1 MKMKMFVA
9 ALFLSLGASSAI
21 AQECNAN
28 SSISHE
34 AVRAGNF
41 KDAYAPCMAVL
52 KECPTLKY
60 YTYTDA
66 KKILRALMTEIKDRN
81 NADYQK
87 YFTELMEVFDLQIQY
102 LPQLNQKLKASQQV
116 PAYELLGDKAVDYL
130 QYAPSAKL
138 DEVYAWLKE
147 SVDAGKGASK
157 GATLNA
163 FLDISTKKVQADK
176 SHTGQYFQDYMDAT
190 KYIEEAIANETK
202 PNTKSY
208 LEALKENFTPIFV
221 SSGVADCESLQ
232 AIYGP
237 QVEEN
242 KTDSVVLQKALN
254 VLKLMRC
261 TDSEAYYAAS
271 DYMYRIKPTADA
283 AIGVGYMYIKKEH
296 YEKAMPYIDEALAME
311 TDNAKKAEMAYLAA
325 ASLSGAKKY
334 SQARKYCYDALKYNE
349 NFGNAYILL
358 ANLYAA
364 SPNWSNEGALNRC
377 TYFVCIDK
385 LQRAKNVD
393 PSVAE
398 KANELIATYSR
409 YTPEA
414 KDLFMLG
421 YKPGDRVTVGG
432 WIGESTTIR

>member
-28 SSISHE
+28 SSLSHE
-34 AVRAGNF
+34 AVRVGNF
-41 KDAYAPCMAVL
+41 KDAYEPCMAVL

-66 KKILRALMTEIKDRN
+66 KKILRGLMAEIKDRK

-87 YFTELMEVFDLQIQY
+87 YFNELLGVYDLQIQY
-102 LPQLNQKLKASQQV
+102 LPELNKKLKADQQV
-116 PAYELLGDKAVDYL
+116 SSAELLGDKAVDYL
-130 QYAPSAKL
+130 QFAPSVDL
-138 DEVYAWLKE
+138 NQVYAWLKE
-147 SVDAGKGASK
+147 SVDGDKGASK

-176 SHTGQYFQDYMDAT
+176 NHTGQYFQDYMDAT
-190 KYIEEAIANETK
+190 KYIDEAIANETK
-202 PNTKSY
+202 ANTKAY
-208 LEALKENFTPIFV
+208 LEALKNNFTPMFV

-232 AIYGP
+232 TIYGP
-237 QVEEN
+237 QIEEN
-242 KTDSVVLQKALN
+242 KGDSVVLQKAIN

-261 TDSEAYYAAS
+261 TESDAYFAAS
-271 DYMYRIKPTADA
+271 DYMYRIRPTADA
-283 AIGVGYMYIKKEH
+283 AIGVGYMYIKKEE
-296 YEKAMPYIDEALAME
+296 YEKALPYIDEALTME

-325 ASLSGAKKY
+325 ASLSAAKKY

-349 NFGNAYILL
+349 NYGNAYILL
-358 ANLYAA
+358 ANLYAS

-385 LQRAKNVD
+385 LQRAKSVD

-398 KANELIATYSR
+398 KANELIASYSR

>member
-87 YFTELMEVFDLQIQY
+87 YFTELMGVFDLQIQY

-138 DEVYAWLKE
+138 DEAYAWLKE

-232 AIYGP
+232 TIYGP

-283 AIGVGYMYIKKEH
+283 AIGVGYMYIKKEQ

>member
-34 AVRAGNF
+34 AVRAGNY

-66 KKILRALMTEIKDRN
+66 KKILRALMAEIKDRN

-102 LPQLNQKLKASQQV
+102 LPDLNQKLKASQQV

-130 QYAPSAKL
+130 QYAPSVKL
-138 DEVYAWLKE
+138 DDAYAWLKE

-157 GATLNA
+157 GAALNA

-176 SHTGQYFQDYMDAT
+176 SHTGQYFQDYMDVT

-242 KTDSVVLQKALN
+242 KTDSVILQKALN

-283 AIGVGYMYIKKEH
+283 AIGVGYMYIKKEQ

-311 TDNAKKAEMAYLAA
+311 TDDAKKAEMAYLAA

-398 KANELIATYSR
+398 KANELIANYSR

>member
-87 YFTELMEVFDLQIQY
+87 YFTELMGVFDLQIQY

-138 DEVYAWLKE
+138 DEAYAWLKE

-283 AIGVGYMYIKKEH
+283 AIGVGYMYIKKEQ

>member
-130 QYAPSAKL
+130 QYAPSAKV
-138 DEVYAWLKE
+138 DEAYAWLKE

-163 FLDISTKKVQADK
+163 FLDVSTKKVQADK
-176 SHTGQYFQDYMDAT
+176 GHTGQYFQDYMDAT

-283 AIGVGYMYIKKEH
+283 AIGVGYMYIKKEQ

-398 KANELIATYSR
+398 KANELIANYSR

>member
-87 YFTELMEVFDLQIQY
+87 YFTELMGVFDLQIQY

-138 DEVYAWLKE
+138 DEVYAWLKK

-283 AIGVGYMYIKKEH
+283 AIGVGYMYIKKEQ

>member
-102 LPQLNQKLKASQQV
+102 LLQLNQKLKASQQV

-283 AIGVGYMYIKKEH
+283 AIGVGYMYIKKEQ

>member
-116 PAYELLGDKAVDYL
+116 PVYELLGDKAVDYL

-138 DEVYAWLKE
+138 DEAYAWLKE
-147 SVDAGKGASK
+147 SVDVGKGASK

-283 AIGVGYMYIKKEH
+283 AIGVGYMYIKKEQ

>member
-41 KDAYAPCMAVL
+41 KDAYVPCMAVL

-138 DEVYAWLKE
+138 DEAYAWLKE

-283 AIGVGYMYIKKEH
+283 AIGVGYMYIKKEQ

>member
-87 YFTELMEVFDLQIQY
+87 YFTELMGVFDLQIQY

-283 AIGVGYMYIKKEH
+283 AIGVGYMYIKKEQ

>member
-283 AIGVGYMYIKKEH
+283 AIGVGYMYIKKEQ

>member
-283 AIGVGYMYIKKEH
+283 AIGVGYMYIKKEQ

-432 WIGESTTIR
+432 WIGESTTIL

>member
-66 KKILRALMTEIKDRN
+66 KKILRALMAEIKDRN

-283 AIGVGYMYIKKEH
+283 AIGVGYMYIKKEQ

>member
-130 QYAPSAKL
+130 QYAPSAKV
-138 DEVYAWLKE
+138 DEAYAWLKE

-163 FLDISTKKVQADK
+163 FLDVSTKKVQADK
-176 SHTGQYFQDYMDAT
+176 GHTGQYFQDYMDAT

-232 AIYGP
+232 TIYGP

-283 AIGVGYMYIKKEH
+283 AIGVGYMYIKKEQ

>member
-41 KDAYAPCMAVL
+41 KDAYVPCMAVL

-87 YFTELMEVFDLQIQY
+87 YFTELMGVFDLQIQY

-138 DEVYAWLKE
+138 DEAYAWLKE

-283 AIGVGYMYIKKEH
+283 AIGVGYMYIKKEQ

>member
-138 DEVYAWLKE
+138 DEAYAWLKE

-283 AIGVGYMYIKKEH
+283 AIGVGYMYIKKEQ

>member
-1 MKMKMFVA
+1 MKMRMFVA
-9 ALFLSLGASSAI
+9 ALFLSIGATSAI
-21 AQECNAN
+21 AQDCNAN

-41 KDAYAPCMAVL
+41 KDAYLPCMAVL
-52 KECPTLKY
+52 KECPTLKF

-66 KKILRALMTEIKDRN
+66 QKIMRGLMTQIKDRN

-87 YFTELMEVFDLQIQY
+87 YFNDLMAVYDQQIQY
-102 LPQLNQKLKASQQV
+102 LPELNKKLKANQQQSATKV
-116 PAYELLGDKAVDYL
+116 LGNKAIDYL
-130 QYAPSAKL
+130 QYAPKPTLQQA
-138 DEVYAWLKE
+138 YTWLKE
-147 SVDAGKGASK
+147 AVDGEKGAAS
-157 GATLNA
+157 GQLLNA
-163 FLDISTKKVQADK
+163 FLDVSTKKVQADK
-176 SHTGQYFQDYMDAT
+176 SHTAQYFQDYMDAT
-190 KYIEEAIANETK
+190 KYIEEAIATETK
-202 PNTKSY
+202 ENVKNY
-208 LEALKENFTPIFV
+208 LKALQENFTPMFV

-232 AIYGP
+232 NIYGP
-237 QVEEN
+237 EVEAH

-261 TDSEAYYAAS
+261 TDSEAYFAAS

-283 AIGVGYMYIKKEH
+283 AVGVGYMYIKKAE

-325 ASLSGAKKY
+325 AALSGAKKY
-334 SQARKYCYDALKYNE
+334 SQSRKYCYDALKYNE
-349 NFGNAYILL
+349 NYGNAYILL
-358 ANLYAA
+358 ANIYAA
-364 SPNWSNEGALNRC
+364 APNWSDEGALNRC

-385 LQRAKNVD
+385 LQRAKSVD
-393 PSVAE
+393 PEVTE
-398 KANELIATYSR
+398 KANELISTYSR
-409 YTPEA
+409 FTPEA

>member
-66 KKILRALMTEIKDRN
+66 KKILRALMAEIKDRN

-138 DEVYAWLKE
+138 DEAYAWLKE

-283 AIGVGYMYIKKEH
+283 AIGVGYMYIKKEQ

-398 KANELIATYSR
+398 KANELIANYSR